1 VTDIASALVEFL
13 TNARFPVLIAVDG
26 FLAKKHLGLKSK
38 RRRRRRK
45 SLQRG
50 GTLSPA
56 ERAEQAM
63 VKAQKEAVQEAE
75 AAAQGLR
82 EAEIQQKKMQRDAL
96 YDQSATYWDQ
106 LSTKD
111 KKKME
116 LT

>member
-1 VTDIASALVEFL
+1 
-13 TNARFPVLIAVDG
+13 
-26 FLAKKHLGLKSK
+26 
-38 RRRRRRK
+38 
-45 SLQRG
+45 
-50 GTLSPA
+50 
-56 ERAEQAM
+56 M